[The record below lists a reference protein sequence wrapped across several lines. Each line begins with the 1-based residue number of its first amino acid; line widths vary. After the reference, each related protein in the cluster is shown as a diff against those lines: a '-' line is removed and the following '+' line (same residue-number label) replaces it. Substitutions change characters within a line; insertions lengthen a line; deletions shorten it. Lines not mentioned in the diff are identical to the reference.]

1 MFLARSARARLSAVS
16 LASGS
21 FRIPVG
27 PDSVE
32 GLAVLLGHVPA
43 ALVDPFRNTRTGSQQ
58 KRPGGDNHRQDQ
70 CLIAVEL
77 HSSAS
82 LYVRKANM
90 GVPPCQEC
98 RRITV
103 LSYKDSTT
111 KNEKRYVSTP

>member
-1 MFLARSARARLSAVS
+1 MYSNCWVARCVFFFSSRRRHTRLQGDWSSDVCS
-16 LASGS
+16 S
-21 FRIPVG
+21 
-27 PDSVE
+27 D
-32 GLAVLLGHVPA
+32 
-43 ALVDPFRNTRTGSQQ
+43 LVDPFRNTRTGSQQ

-90 GVPPCQEC
+90 GVPPCQES

-103 LSYKDSTT
+103 LSYKD
-111 KNEKRYVSTP
+111 